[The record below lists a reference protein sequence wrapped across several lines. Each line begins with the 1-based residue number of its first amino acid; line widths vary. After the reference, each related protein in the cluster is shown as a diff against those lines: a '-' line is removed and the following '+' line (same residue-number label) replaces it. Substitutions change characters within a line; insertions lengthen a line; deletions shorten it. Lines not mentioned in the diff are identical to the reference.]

1 MMPIQ
6 IFGETISCIEYG
18 NQSRIFPQTRFLE
31 VISQAAKKM
40 SLFNSNVLPIS
51 GQGEL

>member
-31 VISQAAKKM
+31 LISQAAKKKF
-40 SLFNSNVLPIS
+40 FNSNVLPIS